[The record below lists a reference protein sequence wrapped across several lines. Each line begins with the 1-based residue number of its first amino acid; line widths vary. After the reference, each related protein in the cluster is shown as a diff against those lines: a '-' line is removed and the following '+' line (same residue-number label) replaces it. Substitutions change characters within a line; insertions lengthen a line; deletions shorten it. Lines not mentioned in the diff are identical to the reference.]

1 MRIAQNDLTN
11 HRLPFSYTPPAHC
24 YPQKLLLTLTYGL
37 PNLQEVPTQWGAPHP
52 L

>member
-11 HRLPFSYTPPAHC
+11 HWLPVSHPPPAHC
-24 YPQKLLLTLTYGL
+24 CTQKLLLTLTYGL
-37 PNLQEVPTQWGAPHP
+37 PNLQEVPTQRGALYP